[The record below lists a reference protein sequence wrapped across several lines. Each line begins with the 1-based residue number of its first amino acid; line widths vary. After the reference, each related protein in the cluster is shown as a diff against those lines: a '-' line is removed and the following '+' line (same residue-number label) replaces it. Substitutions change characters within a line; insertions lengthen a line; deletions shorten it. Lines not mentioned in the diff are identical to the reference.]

1 MTHKAMCETE
11 VKSVEEETRS
21 LNFTISTNKVDRSLD
36 SINPDGWDLEA
47 YKKNP
52 VVLWAHDSTRIPP
65 AKATNIGV
73 IGGKLIAKAEFAPK
87 DNPAVGRFAEG
98 LLQLYKGGF
107 LNATS
112 VGFLPIEMHYSDE
125 PTRRGGLNFTKQEL
139 MEFSLVPVP
148 ANSEALLEGKA
159 AGIDVSPVID
169 CYVQQIKRYG
179 SVEALLEIRKVLSAD
194 DLRAFAELV
203 LEETAG
209 TFTHAQVRGLV
220 DQVNTPIVD
229 DAEKKRRAYERRKR
243 QLDVIR
249 IKGTR

>member
-1 MTHKAMCETE
+1 MMDTKAPTPVKAMCETE
-11 VKSVEEETRS
+11 VKSIEDETRS
-21 LNFTISTNKVDRSLD
+21 LSFTISTNKVDRSLD

-52 VVLWAHDSTRIPP
+52 VVLWAHDSTMVPP
-65 AKATNIGV
+65 AKAVDIGV
-73 IGGKLIAKAEFAPK
+73 VDGRLRAKTVFVPK
-87 DNPAVGRFAEG
+87 DNPAVGAFAEG
-98 LLQLYKGGF
+98 IFQLYKGGF

-112 VGFLPIEMHYSDE
+112 VGFLPIEMNYSDE
-125 PTRRGGLNFTKQEL
+125 PSRKGGLNFTKQEL

-169 CYVQQIKRYG
+169 CYVQQIKRCG

-203 LEETAG
+203 LEETKGIA
-209 TFTHAQVRGLV
+209 
-220 DQVNTPIVD
+220 PIVD

-249 IKGTR
+249 IKGNR

>member
-11 VKSVEEETRS
+11 VKFVEEETRS
-21 LNFTISTNKVDRSLD
+21 LNFIISTNKVDRSLD
-36 SINPDGWDLEA
+36 SISPDGWELEA
-47 YKKNP
+47 YKRNP
-52 VVLWAHDSTRIPP
+52 VVLWAHDATMVPP
-65 AKATNIGV
+65 AKATEIAIV
-73 IGGKLIAKAEFAPK
+73 GGKLKAKAEFVPK
-87 DNPAVGRFAEG
+87 ENGAVGAFADG

-125 PTRRGGLNFTKQEL
+125 PARKGGLNFVKQEL

-169 CYVQQIKRYG
+169 CYVQQIKRCG

-203 LEETAG
+203 LEETKGIA
-209 TFTHAQVRGLV
+209 
-220 DQVNTPIVD
+220 PIID

-249 IKGTR
+249 IKGNH